1 MVVAA
6 AELYAELLA
15 VLEDGRRAHSLAVGL
30 KVERVAG
37 HVPPWLRGD
46 LVAAATLHDIGYG
59 HDVTGFHPLD
69 GARFLAGEG
78 FSPVVCHLVAH
89 HSASTYEA
97 EERGIALAAYGDF
110 RAPREGLGPAHAVLW
125 WADLTT
131 GPQGQDMTVE
141 ERLDDIAARYAP
153 DEVVARNATKNRTV
167 LLAAG
172 QTPTGSIH
180 VRC

>member
-1 MVVAA
+1 MDVA
-6 AELYAELLA
+6 AELYTELLS
-15 VLEDGRRAHSLAVGL
+15 VLEDDRRAHSLAVGL
-30 KVERVAG
+30 KVECAAG
-37 HVPPWLRGD
+37 HVLPRLRGD

-69 GARFLAGEG
+69 GARFLAAEG
-78 FSPVVCHLVAH
+78 FSPTVCHLVAH

-97 EERGIALAAYGDF
+97 EERGIDLAAYGEF
-110 RAPREGLGPAHAVLW
+110 RAPCEGLGPAHAVLW

-131 GPQGQDMTVE
+131 GPQGQDTSVE
-141 ERLDDIAARYAP
+141 ERLDDIASRYAP
-153 DEVVARNATKNRTV
+153 DEVVARNAAKNRAV

-172 QTPTGSIH
+172 QTPTGSIQ